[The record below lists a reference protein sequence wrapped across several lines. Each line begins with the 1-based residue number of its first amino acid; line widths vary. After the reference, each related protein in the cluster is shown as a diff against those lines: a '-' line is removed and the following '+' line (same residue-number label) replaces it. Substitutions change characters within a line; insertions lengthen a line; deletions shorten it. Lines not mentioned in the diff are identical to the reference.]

1 MNPELREKQV
11 NPDRPDSS
19 EQESERIRHQIATMT
34 QRFNRAEQA
43 VKSKHNA
50 WNVLDIFDRGRQWE
64 DTNLPPWIPKPVHNM
79 LRQTRIL
86 KRSNLAS
93 AIPAA
98 HYAAIH
104 EDQKDAVAM
113 LQRAYKHV
121 WDTQKVTNTIRRC
134 IDRIFLYGTQIA
146 CVYNEEDI
154 SGAYYGEKDPNNR
167 LYQGIIKVKRF
178 PVTNFFPDPAAYCIE
193 ECKFIETTEVSTLE
207 AVKSNR
213 AFKKYAGDKLNRLKS
228 GTYNLNDDESGAILD
243 RENKPLDGMTTDK
256 KDERVVIHAHWET
269 VYTEEGRKQFNVS
282 YYLPGTDF
290 FLLRRENIKPA
301 VYPFAVL
308 HDEEEDNDFWGS
320 GTAGDILE
328 KQKLINKTEQSASV
342 IGTLNQNPQKIVARE
357 SGING
362 QDMAKSGSQPGKV
375 WVTNIDPTRSVYTIP
390 VPDIPKGLFD
400 LKDRNIADI
409 KDYVGMNEAY
419 MGNSVGSLTTS
430 TGVNSLIERA
440 TVRDKDKMIQIDTFV
455 ESISDLIVL
464 FIIEKWKEKRPII
477 NSGPAGRVDN
487 YMFDPDV
494 IKQIGVDNLQ
504 WFVKSDVYA
513 SAPVTQALKRQQA
526 DQMLQVQMQFNP
538 DPAIITIEEWLHMQD
553 FDNKDEI
560 LARMQRDRAAKEA
573 RKATDMAQV
582 VTQLAEQARQLAYE
596 GVPQDQ
602 ITQQI
607 TQQASEILQQQDQ
620 AALIN
625 GSGEGRQR
633 DAAQQ
638 PEGPAGSTG
647 QTAMN
652 NMTRGAI

>member
-1 MNPELREKQV
+1 MNPELRRKQIEGKDDKRDYEEEKQLV
-11 NPDRPDSS
+11 SKM
-19 EQESERIRHQIATMT
+19 H

-43 VKSKHNA
+43 VSARHKRWA
-50 WNVLDIFDRGRQWE
+50 VLDTFDRGKQWE
-64 DTNLPPWIPKPVHNM
+64 DADLPPWIPKPIHN
-79 LRQTRIL
+79 LIRQTRIL

-104 EDQKDAVAM
+104 EDQKDAVTM

-121 WDTQKVTNTIRRC
+121 WDTEKVTYTIRRC
-134 IDRIFLYGTQIA
+134 IDRIFLQGTQVA

-154 SGAYYGEKDPNNR
+154 KGAYYGEKNPKNR
-167 LYQGIIKVKRF
+167 LYQGTIKVKRF
-178 PVTNFFPDPAAYCIE
+178 PISNFFPDPSAYCIE
-193 ECKFIETTEVSTLE
+193 ECQWIETTEITTLE
-207 AVKSNR
+207 AVKKN
-213 AFKKYAGDKLNRLKS
+213 KKFREYAGEKLLAIKA
-228 GTYNLNDDESGAILD
+228 GTYGLSDDESGAIYN
-243 RENKPLDGMTTDK
+243 RENKPLEGIATDK
-256 KDERVVIHAHWET
+256 KDDRAVVHTHWEMAYDEDGKKQLN
-269 VYTEEGRKQFNVS
+269 VY
-282 YYLPGTDF
+282 YYLSGTDF
-290 FLLRRENIKPA
+290 LLLKREDVKPS
-301 VYPFAVL
+301 VFPFAVL
-308 HDEEEDNDFWGS
+308 HDEEEDNDFWGT
-320 GTAGDILE
+320 GTAEDLLE

-342 IGTLNQNPQKIVARE
+342 IGTLNQNPQKVVARE

-362 QDMAKSGSQPGKV
+362 QDMARTGSQPGKV
-375 WVTNIDPTRSVYTIP
+375 WTTNIDPTRSVYNIP
-390 VPDIPKGLFD
+390 VPDIPKGLFE

-440 TVRDKDKMIQIDTFV
+440 TVRDKDKMIQIDRFV
-455 ESISDLIVL
+455 EKISDLIVL

-487 YMFDPDV
+487 YTYDPKV
-494 IKQIGVDNLQ
+494 IEDIGVDNLQ

-513 SAPVTQALKRQQA
+513 SAPITQALKRQQA

-560 LARMQRDRAAKEA
+560 LARMQRDRIAKQQRE
-573 RKATDMAQV
+573 ATDM
-582 VTQLAEQARQLAYE
+582 TQIVMDMVNQASQLTYQGEAPEQIQ
-596 GVPQDQ
+596 
-602 ITQQI
+602 QQI
-607 TQQASEILQQQDQ
+607 QQQVSEILQQQQQ
-620 AALIN
+620 AELLN
-625 GSGEGRQR
+625 GRPR

-638 PEGPAGSTG
+638 PQGPSGSTG
-647 QTAMN
+647 VTAMG

>member
-11 NPDRPDSS
+11 NPEPTKDEKQSIEVR
-19 EQESERIRHQIATMT
+19 QHIATMT
-34 QRFNRAEQA
+34 QRYNRAEQA
-43 VKSKHNA
+43 VKTKHKE
-50 WNVLDIFDRGRQWE
+50 WEILDIFDRGKQWE
-64 DTNLPPWIPKPVHNM
+64 DVSLPPWIPKPIHNM
-79 LRQTRIL
+79 MRQTRIL
-86 KRSNLAS
+86 KRANLAS

-134 IDRIFLYGTQIA
+134 IDRIFVYGTQIA

-154 SGAYYGEKDPNNR
+154 TGSYYGENNPNNR
-167 LYQGIIKVKRF
+167 LYQGTIRVKRF
-178 PVTNFFPDPAAYCIE
+178 PVTNFFPDPEAYCIE
-193 ECKFIETTEVSTLE
+193 ECRFVETTEISTLA
-207 AVKSNR
+207 AVKKNR
-213 AFKKYAGDKLNRLKS
+213 AFKKYAGDKLAKLES
-228 GTYNLNDDESGAILD
+228 GTYNLNDDESGAFLD
-243 RENKPLDGMTTDK
+243 RENKPLEGMSVEK
-256 KDERVVIHAHWET
+256 KDERVVIHTHWET
-269 VYTEEGRKQFNVS
+269 VYTDEGRKQIDVT

-290 FLLRRENIKPA
+290 YLLRKENVKPS

-328 KQKLINKTEQSASV
+328 KQKLVNKTEQTASV
-342 IGTLNQNPQKIVARE
+342 IGTMNQNPQKVVARE
-357 SGING
+357 SGINA
-362 QDMAKSGSQPGKV
+362 QDMARTGSQPGKV
-375 WVTNIDPTRSVYTIP
+375 WTTNIDPTRSVHIIP
-390 VPDIPKGLFD
+390 VPDIPKGLFE

-455 ESISDLIVL
+455 EQISDLIVL
-464 FIIEKWKEKRPII
+464 FIIEKWKQKRPII
-477 NSGPAGRVDN
+477 NRGPAGRVDN
-487 YMFDPDV
+487 YTFDPAV
-494 IKQIGVDNLQ
+494 IEEIGVDNLQ

-513 SAPVTQALKRQQA
+513 SAPITQALKRQQA

-560 LARMQRDRAAKEA
+560 LARMQRDREAKKA
-573 RKATDMAQV
+573 REATDMAQV
-582 VTQLAEQARQLAYE
+582 VAQLAEQARQLAYE
-596 GVPQDQ
+596 GVPQEQ

-620 AALIN
+620 AALLN
-625 GSGEGRQR
+625 GSSEGRQR

-638 PEGPAGSTG
+638 PQGPAGSTG